1 MGSIRYQRVERDG
14 KLDIEEIHKVVVH
27 TFSVGDVEDPEIYA
41 AEPLHKWQESEQGQ
55 FIMEHAVNKP
65 EWQRHIDYTS
75 FGHKYAIV
83 AELEKKKLSEYYLRW
98 GKK

>member
-1 MGSIRYQRVERDG
+1 MGSIRYQKVERNG
-14 KLDIEEIHKVVVH
+14 QLVIEEIHKIVVH
-27 TFSVGDVEDPEIYA
+27 TFLVGDVEDPEIYA
-41 AEPLHKWQESEQGQ
+41 AEPLYKWQESEQGR
-55 FIMEHAVNKP
+55 FIMEYAVNKP
-65 EWQRHIDYTS
+65 EWQRHIDPTS